1 METDRV
7 CHAFLADANFYQL
20 LFRIDESIAE
30 EVRERGC
37 DCGGVLHAAP
47 YPRKPR
53 GIRSALKE
61 ASYQSRF
68 SFCCS
73 QDGCRRRSTPPSVRF
88 LGRKVYLG
96 VIVVLLTALNHGLT
110 EPRRRQLIE
119 ELDVPLQTLWR
130 WRRWWREQ
138 FVATRCWRA
147 VAGQFIPPIDADTLP
162 GTLLER
168 LSGSGL
174 SERLVQLLVL
184 ICPGSTSSSSLR
196 VSRNPQNM

>member
-1 METDRV
+1 METDPV
-7 CHAFLADANFYQL
+7 CHAFLSDTNFYQL
-20 LFRIDESIAE
+20 LFQIDQSIAE
-30 EVRERGC
+30 EVREHGC

-53 GIRSALKE
+53 GIRSALDE
-61 ASYQSRF
+61 SYQSRL

-73 QDGCRRRSTPPSVRF
+73 QDGCRRRHTPASVRF

-96 VIVVLLTALNHGLT
+96 VIVVLITALNHGLT

-147 VAGQFIPPIDADTLP
+147 MAGQFIPPIHANTLP
-162 GTLLER
+162 GGLLER

-174 SERLVQLLVL
+174 CERFVQLLVL
-184 ICPGSTSSSSLR
+184 ICPVTTATSSLR
-196 VSRNPQNM
+196 VSVNPQNM

>member
-1 METDRV
+1 M

-20 LFRIDESIAE
+20 LFRIDQSIAE
-30 EVRERGC
+30 EVRVHGC
-37 DCGGVLHAAP
+37 ECGGVLHAAP

-53 GIRSALKE
+53 GIRSALE
-61 ASYQSRF
+61 DANYESRL

-96 VIVVLLTALNHGLT
+96 VIVVLLTALNHGLS
-110 EPRRRQLIE
+110 EARRRRLIE

-168 LSGSGL
+168 LSGSSL

-184 ICPGSTSSSSLR
+184 ICPVTTSSSSLR
-196 VSRNPQNM
+196 VSGNPQNM